1 MQVELGR
8 TKLELLR
15 GDITD
20 QEVDAIVNAA
30 NSRLAGGGGVDGAIH
45 GRGGPA
51 IMEETRR
58 RFPRGCPTG
67 SAVITGAGRLPARY
81 VIHAV
86 GPVYHGGNQGE
97 PELLASTYRKCLQL
111 ADEHACR
118 SVAFPAISTG
128 AYGFPLDEA
137 AQVALSTVIDY
148 VTQHGT
154 PELVRFVLFGQ
165 AAHDMFAK
173 VLKELAPQ
181 AG

>member
-1 MQVELGR
+1 MQVELKG
-8 TKLELLR
+8 TKIELLR

-20 QEVDAIVNAA
+20 QDVDAIVDAA

-51 IMEETRR
+51 IMEETSR
-58 RFPRGCPTG
+58 RFPNGCPTG
-67 SAVITGAGRLPARY
+67 SAVLSGAGRLAARY

-97 PELLASTYRKCLQL
+97 PDLLASTYRKCLEL

-137 AQVALSTVIDY
+137 AHVALSTVIDHM
-148 VTQHGT
+148 TQHGK
-154 PELVRFVLFGQ
+154 PELVRFVLFGE
-165 AAHDMFAK
+165 AAYEMFIK
-173 VLKELAPQ
+173 VLRELTS
-181 AG
+181 